1 MPDINVDFS
10 SVEAD
15 EFSIV
20 PPGEYKCTIVN
31 VKYDQRESEDES
43 DPTFPYLNI
52 DMTIDEGQEYAHSHL
67 YTIASFS
74 PKGDALAPVRRTK
87 FLLLTLGVDLNGV
100 QKWQV
105 DSDSKKLL
113 SPDLTGKPVT
123 ANVNKGKDQNGNP
136 KANVFRLRGDTPVAT
151 KGGSNSTSARAAQF
165 K

>member
-31 VKYDQRESEDES
+31 VKYDQRESEEEE
-43 DPTFPYLNI
+43 TFPYLNI
-52 DMTIDEGQEYAHSHL
+52 DMTIDEGQEYANSHL
-67 YTIASFS
+67 YSIQSFS
-74 PKGDALAPVRRTK
+74 TKGDNLAPVRRTK
-87 FLLLTLGVDLNGV
+87 FFLLTLGVDLNGV
-100 QKWQV
+100 QKWQQ
-105 DSDSKKLL
+105 DPESKKLL
-113 SPDLTGKPVT
+113 LPDLTGKPVT

-136 KANVFRLRGDTPVAT
+136 KANVFRLRGNNPVAG
-151 KGGSNSTSARAAQF
+151 KSGGNSAHAKPAY